1 MRRATRLLLLLSVA
15 ALLVPLVP
23 FLLFGTR
30 LDTLVAGWLD
40 PPPSP
45 AVVALLEVGVLAADL
60 LLPVPSSV
68 VATYG
73 GARLGVVLGT
83 LCAWTGMTIGALA
96 GWWLGRSA
104 GGRALDRLGA
114 EDRSAIARGQ
124 ERLGPMLVVLT
135 RPLPLLAEAAALA
148 AGGTGMPLRTFLP
161 AVAVGNAVIAAAWSG
176 LGALGRE
183 ELSLTM
189 LVALVV
195 PVAAV
200 WGIVRTRW
208 ATADHQPPL
217 VTPGPPRPD

>member
-1 MRRATRLLLLLSVA
+1 
-15 ALLVPLVP
+15 
-23 FLLFGTR
+23 
-30 LDTLVAGWLD
+30 
-40 PPPSP
+40 
-45 AVVALLEVGVLAADL
+45 
-60 LLPVPSSV
+60 
-68 VATYG
+68 
-73 GARLGVVLGT
+73 
-83 LCAWTGMTIGALA
+83 
-96 GWWLGRSA
+96 
-104 GGRALDRLGA
+104 
-114 EDRSAIARGQ
+114 
-124 ERLGPMLVVLT
+124 MLVVLT